1 MTSEDSTVRLQNES
15 VALDSW
21 CYDIVLTHRLCCL
34 PLSLP
39 TSKACR
45 VSEVFFFFFFG
56 GRGEKKRLCDGE
68 YDGAAEE
75 ADGALSQCAARMM
88 DEL

>member
-1 MTSEDSTVRLQNES
+1 M
-15 VALDSW
+15 
-21 CYDIVLTHRLCCL
+21 
-34 PLSLP
+34 PLSLL
-39 TSKACR
+39 TSKAYR
-45 VSEVFFFFFFG
+45 VSEVFFFFFG